1 MNTFPFP
8 AVLDVDHFI
17 QLHITVPCLALIAGA
32 ARCEPACGQWLELLS
47 LFGAP
52 LVTGWWKPPLGLFL
66 GLCCTAVLLLT
77 FQHRPPKVSHP
88 FTSIWGLWYMIPMA
102 QCLSDFSDFI
112 PTLWM
117 EIFHVVVLCFSW
129 QAKALLHVARYIFQ
143 VLKSLSFNGFLRFS
157 LCSRCV
163 ETKASAQRLAER
175 CLTGKHS
182 AISYL
187 FLIWPH
193 PKHCLLTDVG
203 LGELHIDYRDHTKPM
218 VQPEFDR
225 MHVLGDTSLL
235 EMWGCYLLRN

>member
-1 MNTFPFP
+1 
-8 AVLDVDHFI
+8 
-17 QLHITVPCLALIAGA
+17 
-32 ARCEPACGQWLELLS
+32 
-47 LFGAP
+47 
-52 LVTGWWKPPLGLFL
+52 
-66 GLCCTAVLLLT
+66 
-77 FQHRPPKVSHP
+77 
-88 FTSIWGLWYMIPMA
+88 MA

-129 QAKALLHVARYIFQ
+129 QAKALLHMARYIFQ

-203 LGELHIDYRDHTKPM
+203 LGELHIEYKDHTKSM

-225 MHVLGDTSLL
+225 CMYL
-235 EMWGCYLLRN
+235 EIPPCWKCGVVTCSEINVGSAVCASAEICSSEYQNSCWNFRRVAYTI

>member
-1 MNTFPFP
+1 MR
-8 AVLDVDHFI
+8 A
-17 QLHITVPCLALIAGA
+17 CLWAMAGA
-32 ARCEPACGQWLELLS
+32 ALPFWGSSGHWLVETT
-47 LFGAP
+47 ARA
-52 LVTGWWKPPLGLFL
+52 VLGL
-66 GLCCTAVLLLT
+66 VLYSST
-77 FQHRPPKVSHP
+77 PPDIPAPSSQSFPSFYKYLRSLI
-88 FTSIWGLWYMIPMA
+88 FYMIPMA
-102 QCLSDFSDFI
+102 QCQSDFSDFI

-187 FLIWPH
+187 FLI
-193 PKHCLLTDVG
+193 
-203 LGELHIDYRDHTKPM
+203 
-218 VQPEFDR
+218 
-225 MHVLGDTSLL
+225 
-235 EMWGCYLLRN
+235 